1 MEFLAPGG
9 HAHYRLAVGP
19 PRRPRHEAAGDRS
32 ERRHVTKYAALL
44 VAVLATGA
52 LCPPSLAVA
61 EPFTYPPNPVAW
73 VVGPGYS
80 GFSGIPW
87 PGPPFAWPI
96 RTPSYG
102 CYVSHVDLKGA
113 WRQVEVCY

>member
-1 MEFLAPGG
+1 M
-9 HAHYRLAVGP
+9 RLPTIG
-19 PRRPRHEAAGDRS
+19 
-32 ERRHVTKYAALL
+32 ERRHVTKYAASL

-61 EPFTYPPNPVAW
+61 EPFAYPPKPVAW

-102 CYVSHVDLKGA
+102 CYVSRVDLKGA
-113 WRQVEVCY
+113 WRQVEVCS